1 MSSIH
6 VRIGSVMGI
15 SAPVYSATSFAT
27 QTVTCSATSAA
38 ATIRARAG
46 DFITVTASADVY
58 MTINEAPVAV
68 VGQGHLLLAGNTR
81 DFGPCRE
88 GYTVAAIDAGTL

>member
-6 VRIGSVMGI
+6 VRIGSVMGS
-15 SAPVYSATSFAT
+15 SAPVYAPVPFAS

-38 ATIRARAG
+38 ATITARAG
-46 DFITVTASADVY
+46 DYITVTASADVY
-58 MTINEAPVAV
+58 ARIGVSPTAV
-68 VGQGHLLLAGNTR
+68 VGQGDLILAGNTR
-81 DFGPCRE
+81 DFGPVSE